1 MALQDNQP
9 LDIWVTVLLLVVPM
23 IALVARVY
31 VRLTNKTFGPDD
43 TLMAVG
49 AFFYVCQCTT
59 VKGGATTGIGLQN
72 EHITGHPQLMR
83 RSVQWFYF
91 NILAYSTAAVFVRL
105 SILATLLRIVSSPGY
120 KYSIYVAIATI
131 IAVALQGIIF
141 LLVQCK
147 PISWYWDR
155 STGSG
160 SCVSSAAIRG
170 NTIAT
175 NFTAAVT
182 DVYSAVLPIILLW
195 NVQMNWRSKFLVCI
209 MLSLGAF
216 ASVAIVV
223 RLPAIV
229 DLQDHQDSLYSVSIS
244 ILWRTA
250 ETGIGI
256 TPASLSTLR
265 QLFRSCIGTSHNDSC
280 THSYALGILP
290 GAGGRFRPTVRT
302 DGMARL
308 PDPRAN
314 EARKGDNTDVS
325 DSTRGRQYDL
335 AEMNR
340 QGFNAKTSVS
350 ANSRLAKRS
359 PAEASEV
366 LHGDS
371 NSETEILDARYRHN
385 GIRVENTLVV
395 ESTTGVV

>member
-1 MALQDNQP
+1 
-9 LDIWVTVLLLVVPM
+9 
-23 IALVARVY
+23 
-31 VRLTNKTFGPDD
+31 
-43 TLMAVG
+43 
-49 AFFYVCQCTT
+49 
-59 VKGGATTGIGLQN
+59 
-72 EHITGHPQLMR
+72 MR

-209 MLSLGAF
+209 MLSLGA
-216 ASVAIVV
+216 
-223 RLPAIV
+223 L
-229 DLQDHQDSLYSVSIS
+229 
-244 ILWRTA
+244 
-250 ETGIGI
+250 
-256 TPASLSTLR
+256 
-265 QLFRSCIGTSHNDSC
+265 
-280 THSYALGILP
+280 
-290 GAGGRFRPTVRT
+290 
-302 DGMARL
+302 
-308 PDPRAN
+308 
-314 EARKGDNTDVS
+314 
-325 DSTRGRQYDL
+325 
-335 AEMNR
+335 
-340 QGFNAKTSVS
+340 
-350 ANSRLAKRS
+350 
-359 PAEASEV
+359 
-366 LHGDS
+366 
-371 NSETEILDARYRHN
+371 
-385 GIRVENTLVV
+385 
-395 ESTTGVV
+395 